1 MASVTFLADMED
13 VGMPYETHLEHL
25 NQKHDAL
32 EQAISCETQRPIPD
46 TIRLGELKRQ
56 KLRIKDEINRLAH
69 V

>member
-1 MASVTFLADMED
+1 
-13 VGMPYETHLEHL
+13 MPYETHLEHL